1 MNQTLD
7 FRSLFLEEF
16 IKRIIIKSGPQRPK
30 IEKKEVLLE
39 KLEEAVVSPPKLVIE
54 HKKIEPVKK
63 IFPIVAK
70 KPTQPTFTPKVIKI
84 GTPEIPKLPS
94 TKPII
99 PQAKPIIPQAK
110 PIIPQ
115 AKPIIPQAKPIIT
128 PTPQTPKVTIM
139 DRLNRIFSDPG
150 VQVLNCPGPD
160 KNITITRSGMMQT
173 SPFSFNEKEIKEFMN
188 ELSEKTRIPLIP
200 GIIKVIFQNLIITA
214 VVSEF
219 VGTKFIAERRQQGQL
234 QAPPRIQFR

>member
-16 IKRIIIKSGPQRPK
+16 IKRMIIKSGPQRPK

-39 KLEEAVVSPPKLVIE
+39 KLEEAVVSPPKLAIE

-63 IFPIVAK
+63 ISPIVAK
-70 KPTQPTFTPKVIKI
+70 KPAQPTFTPKVVKI

-110 PIIPQ
+110 PII
-115 AKPIIPQAKPIIT
+115 T
-128 PTPQTPKVTIM
+128 PTPQTPKITIM

>member
-94 TKPII
+94 T
-99 PQAKPIIPQAK
+99 K

>member
-1 MNQTLD
+1 MNQILD

-16 IKRIIIKSGPQRPK
+16 IKRMIIKSGPQRPK

-54 HKKIEPVKK
+54 HKKIEPVRK

-70 KPTQPTFTPKVIKI
+70 KPAQPTFTPKVIKI

-99 PQAKPIIPQAK
+99 PQAKPII
-110 PIIPQ
+110 
-115 AKPIIPQAKPIIT
+115 T
-128 PTPQTPKVTIM
+128 PTPQTPKITIM